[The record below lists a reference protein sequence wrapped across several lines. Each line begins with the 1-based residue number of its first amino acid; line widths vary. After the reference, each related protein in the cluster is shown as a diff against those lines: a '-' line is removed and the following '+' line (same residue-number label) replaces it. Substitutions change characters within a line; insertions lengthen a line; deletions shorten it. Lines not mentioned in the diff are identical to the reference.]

1 MRPSAQWSA
10 MVRIILFMA
19 ISYYWPVHQLDVKN
33 VFMHGTLSEI
43 VYYSQLTG
51 FVDPAQP
58 DSVCF
63 LNKSL
68 YRLKQAPWV

>member
-1 MRPSAQWSA
+1 
-10 MVRIILFMA
+10 MVRIVLFLA
-19 ISYYWPVHQLDVKN
+19 ISCYWPVHQLDVKN
-33 VFMHGTLSEI
+33 MFLHDTLSEI

-51 FVDPAQP
+51 FVDPTQP

-68 YRLKQAPWV
+68 YRLKQAPRV